1 MMPEVSMEDEGGE
14 LLAHHERVCQAIG
27 ALSPAQ
33 VGTYLF
39 LLHFCAGPQ
48 PNNQRSAAVPH

>member
-1 MMPEVSMEDEGGE
+1 MEDEGGE

-48 PNNQRSAAVPH
+48 PNNGRLAAVPH